1 MNPQE
6 ILYVGVKGEVI
17 AYEKATGR
25 QLWTTILKSS
35 QFVNVILDG
44 EQVFAHTSG
53 ELFALDARSGRLLW
67 KDELKGYGYGMATL
81 VTTAAPN
88 NSQAIRAEHLFEE
101 QRNHSQN
108 SAATS
113 GNGH

>member
-25 QLWTTILKSS
+25 QLWSTVLKSS

-44 EQVFAHTSG
+44 NRLFAHTYG
-53 ELFALDARSGRLLW
+53 ELFALDAANGRLLW
-67 KDELKGYGYGMATL
+67 RDELKGYGYGMATL

-88 NSQAIRAEHLFEE
+88 NLQAIRAEHLFEE
-101 QRNHSQN
+101 QRNQSQN
-108 SAATS
+108 SAANS
-113 GNGH
+113 GTPN